1 MGSASTPSISQ
12 LWEGRTI
19 DGKFALLEWLGGSPE
34 CSVFV
39 TLRQGAHRS
48 AIKLIL
54 AEDSDVE
61 AWLSLWELARRL
73 AHPNLMPVFETGRCS
88 IDGADLVY
96 LVTECAD
103 RVLSQFIQDRPLK
116 LHEASNIL
124 YPVADALSYLHAKG
138 FVHGHVKP
146 SNILVSGDQLKLSTD
161 SFLVAAA
168 VPTRLGTSGAY
179 DAPELASGN
188 LSPAADVWSLGGTLI
203 EALTQRP
210 LLWDPAA
217 NRPPEI
223 PPSLPLPFAEIVPE
237 CLRLDPASRCTL
249 AEIKARI
256 VQPPAQPPLPSPDEL
271 VARLTQ
277 LQPSP
282 LAHPGSPGPPPVAA
296 EPAAP
301 SPSTRWKP
309 EEPRSAPA
317 LHLFEEANRPRR
329 SKLPLVLGILVLLA
343 LGAVVLA
350 LTGNLTVPP
359 ELAKYLPPSS
369 PAASHPQPIPPQST
383 AAPSPAPV
391 QPSAQ
396 PSAQPG
402 TPPAQATPQTSPS
415 TPNST
420 PAPTPPPSAAESNP
434 GSDEPT
440 SQPATPAI
448 SSSDTSTSPSTA
460 IPEPQ
465 PTQPQPE
472 QKLPSRPRN
481 APGDVANRVLPAVS
495 PEAADSMRASVLVVL
510 RVTVNRNGS
519 VADVSYVSP
528 GPGNYFARVAQRAA
542 LTWKFDP
549 PLHDGHPEPSVWRLR
564 FFFSRRNV
572 DVTASEEDSLAP

>member
-54 AEDSDVE
+54 AEDSDAE
-61 AWLSLWELARRL
+61 AWLSLWEIARRL
-73 AHPNLMPVFETGRCS
+73 AHPNLMPVFETGRYS
-88 IDGADLVY
+88 VDGAGLVY

-116 LHEASNIL
+116 PHEASNIV
-124 YPVADALSYLHAKG
+124 YPVVDALSYLHAKG

-168 VPTRLGTSGAY
+168 VPTRLGKPVSF

-203 EALTQRP
+203 EALTQHP

-223 PPSLPLPFAEIVPE
+223 PQSLPLPFCEIVPE

-249 AEIKARI
+249 ADIKARI
-256 VQPPAQPPLPSPDEL
+256 VQPPAPAPLPSADEL
-271 VARLTQ
+271 VARLT
-277 LQPSP
+277 LQHPPALLPPS
-282 LAHPGSPGPPPVAA
+282 AGPQPIDA
-296 EPAAP
+296 EPTAQ
-301 SPSTRWKP
+301 SPSARWKP

-317 LHLFEEANRPRR
+317 LRLHEEAERPRR
-329 SKLPLVLGILVLLA
+329 SKLPLVFGILVLLA
-343 LGAVVLA
+343 LGGVVLA
-350 LTGNLTVPP
+350 LTGNLSLPP

-369 PAASHPQPIPPQST
+369 PGDSHPQQSAPQST
-383 AAPSPAPV
+383 AAPSPASV
-391 QPSAQ
+391 QPSAE

-402 TPPAQATPQTSPS
+402 TLPAQATPQTDPS
-415 TPNST
+415 TPDSAQAST
-420 PAPTPPPSAAESNP
+420 PPSSIAESVP
-434 GSDEPT
+434 SSDEPT
-440 SQPATPAI
+440 PQPVSPTTP
-448 SSSDTSTSPSTA
+448 SSDASTSPSTA
-460 IPEPQ
+460 HPEPQ

-481 APGDVANRVLPAVS
+481 APGAVANRVLPAVS
-495 PEAADSMRASVLVVL
+495 PEAADSMRASVLVIL

-519 VADVSYVSP
+519 VADISYVSP

-549 PLHDGHPEPSVWRLR
+549 PLREGHAEPSVWRLR
-564 FFFSRRNV
+564 FFFSRRDV
-572 DVTASEEDSLAP
+572 DVTASEEEPFAP

>member
-19 DGKFALLEWLGGSPE
+19 DGKFALLEWLGGSPD

-54 AEDSDVE
+54 AEDSDAE
-61 AWLSLWELARRL
+61 AWLSLWEIARRL
-73 AHPNLMPVFETGRCS
+73 AHPNLMPVFETGRS
-88 IDGADLVY
+88 SVDGAGLVY
-96 LVTECAD
+96 LVTECGD

-116 LHEASNIL
+116 LHEASNIV

-168 VPTRLGTSGAY
+168 VPTRLGKPGAF

-188 LSPAADVWSLGGTLI
+188 LSPAADVWSLGATLI
-203 EALTQRP
+203 EALTQHP
-210 LLWDPAA
+210 LVWDPAA
-217 NRPPEI
+217 NTPPEV
-223 PPSLPLPFAEIVPE
+223 PQSLPLPFCEIVPE

-249 AEIKARI
+249 ADIKARI
-256 VQPPAQPPLPSPDEL
+256 VQPPAPASLPSADEL

-277 LQPSP
+277 LHPPALVPPS
-282 LAHPGSPGPPPVAA
+282 SPAGPPPIDA
-296 EPAAP
+296 EPTAQ
-301 SPSTRWKP
+301 SPSARWKP

-317 LHLFEEANRPRR
+317 LHLFEEANQPRR

-343 LGAVVLA
+343 LGGVVLA
-350 LTGNLTVPP
+350 LTGNLNLPP

-369 PAASHPQPIPPQST
+369 PAASHPQPIPPHST
-383 AAPSPAPV
+383 AASSPAPA

-396 PSAQPG
+396 PSPQSG
-402 TPPAQATPQTSPS
+402 TPPAQATSQTAPS
-415 TPNST
+415 TPDST
-420 PAPTPPPSAAESNP
+420 PAATPPSSAAASNP
-434 GSDEPT
+434 GSDEPN
-440 SQPATPAI
+440 SQLAAPATL
-448 SSSDTSTSPSTA
+448 SSDASTSPSTA
-460 IPEPQ
+460 DSEPQ
-465 PTQPQPE
+465 PTLPQPE

-481 APGDVANRVLPAVS
+481 APGAVANRVLPAVS

-549 PLHDGHPEPSVWRLR
+549 PLRDGHAEPSVWRLR
-564 FFFSRRNV
+564 FFFARRDV
-572 DVTASEEDSLAP
+572 DVTASEEDR